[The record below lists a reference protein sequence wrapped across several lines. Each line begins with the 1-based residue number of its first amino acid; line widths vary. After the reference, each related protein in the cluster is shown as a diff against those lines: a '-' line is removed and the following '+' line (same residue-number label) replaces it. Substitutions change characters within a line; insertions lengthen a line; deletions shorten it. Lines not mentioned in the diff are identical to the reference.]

1 MDSMEMAMDWSIIF
15 VLELLFS
22 WLRRPHPMV
31 AHFPIAFF
39 PAALFSA
46 ITAGSGHLLLPP
58 FNSYSW
64 LTEFSRRSR
73 LVPAGGRLRSAC
85 KDYWA
90 QD

>member
-1 MDSMEMAMDWSIIF
+1 MGQQGAQPDNDRCDGCHALEGNQNMDSMEMAMDWSIIF

-58 FNSYSW
+58 FNS
-64 LTEFSRRSR
+64 
-73 LVPAGGRLRSAC
+73 
-85 KDYWA
+85 
-90 QD
+90 